1 MPIRSFLRLPLLM
14 ILATVTVAFAQTGS
28 TLDGTWSVDGA
39 LGGPGSADNNIYLA
53 VQNTLPLISA
63 SVQVHFDSTKLE
75 LNTSVNE
82 KLGRASDMSV
92 SGGAY
97 TAGGGFRLYMFNTNF
112 ITSEEEVIEAG
123 SGNVLRMSFKVK
135 STAVLG
141 DTTSIYLTNVPTSA
155 VPLRLLGTTKFQF
168 TQSTKQLIITS
179 PQDGASFSVDE
190 GSPLA
195 VRMRITNQGDSLR
208 LNTGSTLPSGATVAG
223 DTLFQWTPNQTQA
236 GFYPVRLIYTN
247 EGGGADTVNLNITV
261 NDKNAV
267 PVWPATIDTARVME
281 NVELSYGI
289 HPATD
294 ADPTDLITYSALN
307 LPTGAQFSA
316 GALIL
321 TWKPGYDQAG
331 TYQFSVVASD
341 NRGGRATKV
350 FTVVVENVDRKPVL
364 SIANNTLSVDEKT
377 PLSFQVGASDPD
389 GDPVRML
396 AEDLPSGATFSGTV
410 FNYQSPAAGSYT
422 VRFIGS
428 DPSGLADT
436 QYVAITVNAV
446 NFPPRFAALRDTS
459 LDAGTALQITLSAT
473 DPNAGDV
480 LTYSVQKRGAATSIL
495 DRGAT
500 LNGAVLS
507 WTPAAT
513 DLGQNIVYLRVTDS
527 KGLYDEVQLNITVT
541 GRNITA
547 PPAFKP
553 LETLTV
559 SEGDNVAFNLP
570 LVNSNLTGLKFWAQN
585 WPQGSK
591 LDSLT
596 GRFTWQP
603 SLLQS
608 GSYTVTFGVTDGKFQ
623 DTKKM
628 LLVVTE
634 RDVAPTLNPVGNLS
648 VRENELLRTRL
659 TGVDLSGEAITFSA
673 TGLPVGAELYPQGL
687 LMFRPGYT
695 QSGIYT
701 VTFTATDASGNKD
714 QETVSLTV
722 QDVNRTPDLTV
733 PNQTVN
739 EQATLSFTIS
749 ATDPDG
755 DQLTYT
761 AANLPDGASFSSST
775 RTFTWAPTVD
785 QSGNYTVLFTASD
798 GKTSGVDSANV
809 IISVGNVNRP
819 PALDPIADQSV
830 AEGSTLAFSVVAAD
844 PDEANRLSISATGLP
859 QGATLSQSGT
869 NPATATVT
877 LTPGYTQA
885 GIYKVKFTATDNDA
899 TSPLSVSRTMTL
911 EVTDTDVPP
920 AFTGS
925 LAAVDS
931 AVFSVSEGQVL
942 EIAVTASDA
951 GGDALGYSVVSLPL
965 NAVASLTAEPRKV
978 VFSPDYTQSGRHEF
992 TVAVTDGRN
1001 EVVKKVVVN
1010 VAEANRAPRVP
1021 DIADQKVN
1029 EGDIISFMVD
1039 ANDPDGDTFT
1049 VHTSGQV
1056 PFLTQGTTP
1065 PAKIRDG
1072 NVFLFDTALLPKD
1085 QPIASAFFKF
1095 WAVDSRGGVSDTV
1108 TVEIAV
1114 ERKVTTTVPPI
1125 VAGSLF
1131 SMSSTIIGPLGFTG
1145 FNIISGG
1152 GAILGFNMNIIVI
1165 SGFSFN
1171 VPVPTLAAAGEETA
1185 GKVKQDP
1192 RKGVY
1197 TFLAGDLT
1205 SQFYGIRRGWGLD
1218 LTSLGAAGADSF
1230 ATGVESKITLK
1241 YSNDDLPTE
1250 VPNFTEARLSVFGYD
1265 ALKSVW
1271 VMMDSVSVDT
1281 VKNEAQFVPV
1291 NPQITDYTI
1300 GAVLDVVAPVVSNL
1314 KVNAGGMTIS
1324 PAQVDTL
1331 HGLTGP
1337 YEVRINV
1344 TDDEIVS
1351 SSNAHLYYSVNGG
1364 DYKDV
1369 SFTRQSGNL
1378 FTAKI
1383 QEGTQTVGSVID
1395 YYIVVQDNMNTTT
1408 VPTGAPQQVNRFIL
1422 AEQTQQKGDID
1433 GNNKIDV
1440 FDLLGLLKVMSG
1452 AQPSSF
1458 VSDIDGNGKTDVFD
1472 LLALL
1477 KLMAK

>member
-1 MPIRSFLRLPLLM
+1 MLKVAFNVKSGVTVGQSTTITLTDQGAKTVLG
-14 ILATVTVAFAQTGS
+14 TVTLPFTS
-28 TLDGTWSVDGA
+28 SIKML
-39 LGGPGSADNNIYLA
+39 NIIA
-53 VQNTLPLISA
+53 
-63 SVQVHFDSTKLE
+63 
-75 LNTSVNE
+75 
-82 KLGRASDMSV
+82 
-92 SGGAY
+92 
-97 TAGGGFRLYMFNTNF
+97 
-112 ITSEEEVIEAG
+112 
-123 SGNVLRMSFKVK
+123 
-135 STAVLG
+135 
-141 DTTSIYLTNVPTSA
+141 
-155 VPLRLLGTTKFQF
+155 
-168 TQSTKQLIITS
+168 
-179 PQDGASFSVDE
+179 PQDGASFTVDE

-195 VRMRITNQGDSLR
+195 IRMRILNHGDSLK
-208 LNTGSTLPSGATVAG
+208 LNTGTTLPAGAVMAG

-236 GFYPVRLIYTN
+236 GAYPVRLIYTN

-261 NDKNAV
+261 NDKNAA
-267 PVWPATIDTARVME
+267 PVWPAQIDTLRVNE
-281 NVELSYGI
+281 NEELS
-289 HPATD
+289 HSFTAATD
-294 ADPTDLITYSALN
+294 ADPTDIVSYTALN
-307 LPTGAQFSA
+307 TPAGSQFTA
-316 GALIL
+316 GALL
-321 TWKPGYDQAG
+321 FSWKPAFGKAG
-331 TYQFSVVASD
+331 TYKFSLVASD

-350 FTVVVENVDRKPVL
+350 IVVIVEKVNRKPVL
-364 SIANNTLSVDEKT
+364 SIANKNLIVDEKT

-389 GDPVRML
+389 GDPVRVT
-396 AEDLPSGATFSGTV
+396 AEEMPSGATFSGTV
-410 FNYQSPAAGSYT
+410 FNYQSPAAGTYT
-422 VRFIGS
+422 VRFIGA
-428 DPSGLADT
+428 DPAGLADT
-436 QYVAITVNAV
+436 QFVAITVNAV
-446 NFPPRFAALRDTS
+446 NFPPRFTALRDTS
-459 LDAGTALQITLSAT
+459 LDAGTALQITLAAT
-473 DPNAGDV
+473 DPNEGDA
-480 LTYSVQKRGAATSIL
+480 LTYSVQKRGAATTIL
-495 DRGAT
+495 DRGAA
-500 LNGAVLS
+500 LSGAVLS
-507 WTPAAT
+507 WTPAAS

-527 KGLYDEVQLNITVT
+527 QGLYDEAQLTITVT

-553 LETLTV
+553 LETMTV
-559 SEGDNVAFNLP
+559 AEGDNVAFNLP
-570 LVNSNLTGLKFWAQN
+570 LVNQNVTGLKFWASDK
-585 WPQGSK
+585 PQGSK

-628 LLVVTE
+628 LIVVTE

-648 VRENELLRTRL
+648 VREGELLRVRL
-659 TGVDLSGEAITFSA
+659 AGVDLSGEAISFSA
-673 TGLPVGAELYPQGL
+673 TGLPVGADLYPQGL

-701 VTFTATDASGNKD
+701 VTFTVTDASDNKD

-722 QDVNRTPDLTV
+722 QDANRTPVLTV
-733 PNQTVN
+733 PNQSVS
-739 EQATLSFTIS
+739 EGATLSFTVS

-755 DQLTYT
+755 DQLTYA
-761 AANLPDGASFSSST
+761 AANLPDGAAFNSST
-775 RTFTWAPTVD
+775 RAFTWTPELS
-785 QSGNYTVLFTASD
+785 QSGNYTVLFTAND
-798 GKTSGVDSANV
+798 GKDGGLDSANV

-819 PALDPIADQSV
+819 PVLDPIVDQSL
-830 AEGSTLAFSVVAAD
+830 AEGETLAFSVVAAD
-844 PDEANRLSISATGLP
+844 PDEANRLTISATGLP

-885 GIYKVKFTATDNDA
+885 GIYKVKFTARDNDA
-899 TSPLSVSRTMTL
+899 TSQLSVSRTMTL
-911 EVTDTDVPP
+911 EVTDTDVLP

-925 LAAVDS
+925 LAAADS

-951 GGDALGYSVVSLPL
+951 GGDALGYSVTGMPL
-965 NAVASLTAEPRKV
+965 NATASLTTEPRKV

-1010 VAEANRAPRVP
+1010 VAEVNRAPRVP
-1021 DIADQKVN
+1021 DIADQKVT

-1039 ANDPDGDTFT
+1039 ATDPDGDTFT
-1049 VHTSGQV
+1049 VHTAGDV
-1056 PFLTQGTTP
+1056 PFLTQGATP

-1095 WAVDSRGGVSDTV
+1095 WAEDSRGGVSDTV

-1114 ERKVTTTVPPI
+1114 ERKVNTTVPQI
-1125 VAGSLF
+1125 VSGTIF
-1131 SMSSTIIGPLGFTG
+1131 SMSNTLLGPLGMGG
-1145 FNIISGG
+1145 FIIVSGG
-1152 GAILGFNMNIIVI
+1152 GSTIGGFNMNIIVI
-1165 SGFSFN
+1165 SGFIQN
-1171 VPVPTLAAAGEETA
+1171 VPVPTLASAGDETT

-1218 LTSLGAAGADSF
+1218 LTALGAAGADSF
-1230 ATGVESKITLK
+1230 PTGTGSKITLK
-1241 YSNDDLPTE
+1241 YSNADLPTE

-1265 ALKSVW
+1265 AVQKVW

-1281 VKNEAQFVPV
+1281 VKNEAQFVPI
-1291 NPQITDYTI
+1291 NPQISEYTI
-1300 GAVLDVVAPVVSNL
+1300 GAVLDVVAPLVTNL
-1314 KVNAGGMTIS
+1314 KVASGGVTVS
-1324 PAQVDTL
+1324 PAPIDTL
-1331 HGLTGP
+1331 HGLSGT

-1351 SSNAHLYYSVNGG
+1351 SANARLYYSVNGG
-1364 DYKDV
+1364 AYKDV
-1369 SFTRQSGNL
+1369 SFNRQSGNL
-1378 FTAKI
+1378 FTALI
-1383 QEGTQTVGSVID
+1383 QEGAQTVGTLID

-1408 VPTGAPQQVNRFIL
+1408 FPSGAPEHVNRFIL

-1433 GNNKIDV
+1433 GNKKIDV

-1458 VSDIDGNGKTDVFD
+1458 ASDIDGNGKTDVFD